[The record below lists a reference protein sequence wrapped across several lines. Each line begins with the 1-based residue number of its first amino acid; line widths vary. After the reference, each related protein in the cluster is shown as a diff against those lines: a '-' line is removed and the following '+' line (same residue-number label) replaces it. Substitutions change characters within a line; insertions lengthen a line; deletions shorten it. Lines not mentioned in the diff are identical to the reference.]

1 MVVVKLPEFER
12 IAIDPFLSASSG
24 LSPPSAPPMRTS
36 FQASATPRLLPP
48 KISYAVFC
56 LKKKKTEHELGRVS
70 VYELCLVTG
79 LAQQVYARG
88 QDILSARTM
97 MP

>member
-48 KISYAVFC
+48 KISMPFICPMARISRASCTDIFSVTI
-56 LKKKKTEHELGRVS
+56 KTFSSAGFTRINSATPSRAAAGGR
-70 VYELCLVTG
+70 
-79 LAQQVYARG
+79 
-88 QDILSARTM
+88 
-97 MP
+97 